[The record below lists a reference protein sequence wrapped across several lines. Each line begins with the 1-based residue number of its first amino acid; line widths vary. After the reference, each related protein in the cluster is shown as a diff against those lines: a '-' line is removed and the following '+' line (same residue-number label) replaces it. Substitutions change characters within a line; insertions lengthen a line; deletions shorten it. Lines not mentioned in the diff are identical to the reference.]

1 MSVKKK
7 KGKIGNSRQ
16 LLLRVTY
23 FERYYAARLRLQNV
37 QAFQPSGV
45 VLRVSR
51 RGENLALGCRPED
64 AAAGLRLGLPRGAE
78 TLPLHGRV
86 RAELDD
92 HEVRGGHEQFV
103 GELLLA
109 GQGRQVH
116 GLLLRSAPDQDLHY
130 VEAFLR
136 LEFLK
141 LPGKYNFFTHLRNNI
156 SRIFTAAIER

>member
-1 MSVKKK
+1 M
-7 KGKIGNSRQ
+7 
-16 LLLRVTY
+16 
-23 FERYYAARLRLQNV
+23 QNV

-45 VLRVSR
+45 VLRISR

-64 AAAGLRLGLPRGAE
+64 ATACLRLGLPRGAE
-78 TLPLHGRV
+78 TLPFYGRV

-116 GLLLRSAPDQDLHY
+116 GFFLCSTADQDLHY

-136 LEFLK
+136 LEFLE
-141 LPGKYNFFTHLRNNI
+141 LPGEQNYFTYFQNNNI
-156 SRIFTAAIER
+156 SRTFVGAIERDKL